1 MANLEPI
8 EDKDLDLK
16 NKFTQGLEAEKT
28 QPEGGEKKYETGV
41 PSVEKPVEARK
52 EGAVEKE
59 KAYSKILS
67 RVRTIQPAQEE
78 KVAADAESVNGE
90 VSVENKIQKLVS
102 LAVEKGVIHA
112 VKVARHLEDNY
123 TLDELHDRLLA
134 DELHQ
139 ELVKKGLLKEL

>member
-16 NKFTQGLEAEKT
+16 NKFAEKI
-28 QPEGGEKKYETGV
+28 PEVATGVTGEKKYETGL
-41 PSVEKPVEARK
+41 PSPEKPAEVRQ
-52 EGAVEKE
+52 EGMMEKE

-67 RVRTIQPAQEE
+67 KVKTIQPAQD
-78 KVAADAESVNGE
+78 DAVPQDAQNVSGE
-90 VSVENKIQKLVS
+90 ISVENKIQKLVS
-102 LAVEKGVIHA
+102 LAMEKGVIHA

-139 ELVKKGLLKEL
+139 ELVKKGLLKEI